1 MSSSTDEGEIRDEGH
16 GELKA
21 SLHNS
26 QAENGVDRRGRHLD
40 SSPVA
45 DSSGSSRRSMSPRG
59 YKRFRDDRDHY
70 DPRQHYRNRTD
81 ASRGAFRGNGSD
93 RDARAD
99 HGRSRVTY
107 GDLDWNSSSQASG
120 QHGDHYR
127 VRDRGSRDDRRGRD
141 WSRARGHPRDRAPDK
156 ATDSNN
162 RHNQQRRRSRSPERF
177 ERFRRHNQPAD
188 SHHDARGNNRH
199 AADSRATQSSA
210 AKGQLQV
217 PTATNVETPA
227 HRDSNSGPAPTSR
240 HAFYQLLR
248 APIPE
253 PLPSAPISA
262 SPLPPL
268 PTCIAD
274 QSPRTPVNE
283 PTPES
288 EQEPLVPEPLD
299 EEAEIERRR
308 KRRDM
313 LYAQKSFQEAVDAE
327 NVAKEDVAIVK
338 ESDGKQMVDAV
349 QAADDMDMFDAGQ
362 AVQGDT
368 ETTDKAHDS
377 KVVKAEAV
385 NAAGVEVGRDDV
397 AKEVVGTA
405 QEVVGTAQ
413 EVVGTAQEV
422 VGTAQEVVGT
432 AQEVVAKGATDAAAE
447 AKAVGNA
454 ITMEMAG
461 PVLERAGDMG
471 KDEASDEQAELEDY
485 EVVCAGD
492 VTADPRSAVNAV
504 VPDTPESPDEEALAK
519 GITME
524 VPHAEP
530 EDEAQISDRR
540 GSSPDGD
547 DDFDMFD
554 DDCDGEVYAAY
565 KERRPKTVNQPRGLL
580 EGDDSDGYYK
590 ARIGEVLNDRY
601 EIMSTLGQG
610 VFARVVGAKDM
621 AKNNRVVAVKIV
633 RNNDALRR
641 HAHTEINILQ
651 KLNEADPGD
660 KKSIVR
666 FQGSFEHSGHL
677 CMVFEGLEMN
687 LRQAIKKYGNNI
699 GINLDATRRYA
710 RQIFVALDYMR
721 KNHIIHADLKP
732 DNILVGTPSRLSRIP
747 RQRNRALAE
756 TASAPRQINDNRQ
769 ILKICD
775 FGTAIDRSDA
785 ATAHAQVT
793 PYLVSRFYRAP
804 EVILGMDYDYSVDM
818 WSIGC
823 TLFEL
828 FTGKILFP
836 GADNNQMLKI
846 IFEKRGR
853 MHWKLYKRGRLSN
866 LYFDDQERFISV
878 EVDRS
883 TNKLT
888 QRAMTF
894 PAARHLGSRID
905 EVIRDL
911 KTPANRQS
919 VDQFMDLLDKCLLLH
934 PEKRI
939 TPAAALRHPFLKPP
953 TPAAPAAPVR

>member
-16 GELKA
+16 GELKTPGLV
-21 SLHNS
+21 S
-26 QAENGVDRRGRHLD
+26 RCRHQ
-40 SSPVA
+40 
-45 DSSGSSRRSMSPRG
+45 
-59 YKRFRDDRDHY
+59 DHY
-70 DPRQHYRNRTD
+70 DPRQHYRNRAD
-81 ASRGAFRGNGSD
+81 APRSAYRGYGSD
-93 RDARAD
+93 RDARVD

-107 GDLDWNSSSQASG
+107 DDLDWNSSSQASG
-120 QHGDHYR
+120 QHGEHYR
-127 VRDRGSRDDRRGRD
+127 VRDRGSRNDRRGRD
-141 WSRARGHPRDRAPDK
+141 RSRAEGHTRDRAPDK
-156 ATDSNN
+156 ATDNN
-162 RHNQQRRRSRSPERF
+162 RHNQQRRRSRSPDRF
-177 ERFRRHNQPAD
+177 ERFRRYNQPAD
-188 SHHDARGNNRH
+188 SHPDVRGNNSH
-199 AADSRATQSSA
+199 AAAYNRAAQPSA

-227 HRDSNSGPAPTSR
+227 HRDSNIGPAPTS
-240 HAFYQLLR
+240 
-248 APIPE
+248 
-253 PLPSAPISA
+253 
-262 SPLPPL
+262 
-268 PTCIAD
+268 
-274 QSPRTPVNE
+274 RTPVNE

-288 EQEPLVPEPLD
+288 ELEPLVPEPLD

-313 LYAQKSFQEAVDAE
+313 LYAQKSFQEAVDVE
-327 NVAKEDVAIVK
+327 NVAKEDVTIAK
-338 ESDGKQMVDAV
+338 ESDGKQVVDSV
-349 QAADDMDMFDAGQ
+349 QAADDVDMLHAGQ
-362 AVQGDT
+362 VVQGGT
-368 ETTDKAHDS
+368 QTTDKAQGS
-377 KVVKAEAV
+377 KVIETEAV
-385 NAAGVEVGRDDV
+385 SRADIKV
-397 AKEVVGTA
+397 AREEMVKEVVGTA
-405 QEVVGTAQ
+405 QEVD
-413 EVVGTAQEV
+413 
-422 VGTAQEVVGT
+422 
-432 AQEVVAKGATDAAAE
+432 AKGAADAAAE
-447 AKAVGNA
+447 AKAIGND
-454 ITMEMAG
+454 ITMGKAEPVSEKAG
-461 PVLERAGDMG
+461 GVGGD
-471 KDEASDEQAELEDY
+471 KVQEEHADLPDY
-485 EVVCAGD
+485 EAVCDDATTD
-492 VTADPRSAVNAV
+492 QRSAVNAV
-504 VPDTPESPDEEALAK
+504 APDTPESPDDEALAN
-519 GITME
+519 GIAIE
-524 VPHAEP
+524 VPHAEA
-530 EDEAQISDRR
+530 EEEAQGSDSR
-540 GSSPDGD
+540 GLSPEGGD
-547 DDFDMFD
+547 DEFDMFD

-565 KERRPKTVNQPRGLL
+565 KERRPKTVEQPRGLL

-666 FQGSFEHSGHL
+666 FQGSFEHCGHL

-687 LRQAIKKYGNNI
+687 LRQAIKKYGNNV

-710 RQIFVALDYMR
+710 RQIFVALDHLR

-732 DNILVGTPSRLSRIP
+732 DNIL
-747 RQRNRALAE
+747 
-756 TASAPRQINDNRQ
+756 INDNRQ
-769 ILKICD
+769 ILKVCD
-775 FGTAIDRSDA
+775 LGTAIDRSDA
-785 ATAHAQVT
+785 ATAHAQLT

-804 EVILGMDYDYSVDM
+804 EVILGMDYDYGVDM

-828 FTGKILFP
+828 FTSKILFP
-836 GADNNQMLKI
+836 GASNNQMLKL

-866 LYFDDQERFISV
+866 QYFDDQDRFISV

-939 TPAAALRHPFLKPP
+939 TPADALRHPFLKPP
-953 TPAAPAAPVR
+953 TPAAPTAPVR